1 MAQSAKEQSDG
12 YAFLLKSI
20 YRNKYCYYLDLA
32 LPIKEASKGFA
43 LASSFLVLALSVP
56 PGLASF
62 VAFFMRWAVA
72 KPRFLYKSVF
82 FIAIYSSA
90 VQ

>member
-1 MAQSAKEQSDG
+1 
-12 YAFLLKSI
+12 
-20 YRNKYCYYLDLA
+20 
-32 LPIKEASKGFA
+32 
-43 LASSFLVLALSVP
+43 
-56 PGLASF
+56 
-62 VAFFMRWAVA
+62 MRWAVA